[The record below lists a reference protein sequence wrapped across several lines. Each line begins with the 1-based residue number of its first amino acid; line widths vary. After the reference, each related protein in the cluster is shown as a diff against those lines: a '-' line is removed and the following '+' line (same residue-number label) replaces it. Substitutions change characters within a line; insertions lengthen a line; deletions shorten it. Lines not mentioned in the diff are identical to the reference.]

1 MKTADLILVTTTT
14 AAALMAGLFYAYSC
28 SVVIGLGK
36 LNDVEYLKAMQSI
49 NKEIQNP
56 VFFAAFLGILPLL
69 PLTTYMHSQQANF
82 GLLVSAM
89 IVYLVGVFGVT
100 VAGNIPLNNGLE
112 NFNIL
117 SADSEAIQAQRALF
131 ENKWN
136 ILNNI
141 RTACSL
147 ITVIIL
153 IIACLTKY
161 RYNNNSGNAG
171 IRSTHKNHVSA
182 SASVLN
188 T

>member
-1 MKTADLILVTTTT
+1 MKTADIILILTAT

-49 NKEIQNP
+49 NKEILNP
-56 VFFAAFLGILPLL
+56 VFLAAFLGILPLL
-69 PLTTYMHSQQANF
+69 PINTYLHAHQANF
-82 GLLVSAM
+82 WLLVFAM

-117 SADSEAIQAQRALF
+117 AADSEAIRAQRTLF

-136 ILNNI
+136 TLNHV
-141 RTACSL
+141 RTICSI
-147 ITVIIL
+147 ITVVLL
-153 IIACLTKY
+153 IIACLIKY
-161 RYNNNSGNAG
+161 RSPNHSNNTGIHATNKNNVDDLVSLLNS
-171 IRSTHKNHVSA
+171 
-182 SASVLN
+182 
-188 T
+188 

>member
-1 MKTADLILVTTTT
+1 MKATDIVLITTTT

-36 LNDVEYLKAMQSI
+36 LNNLEYLKAMQSI
-49 NKEIQNP
+49 NKEILNP

-69 PLTTYMHSQQANF
+69 SLNTYLHSNQPNF
-82 GLLVSAM
+82 LLLVGAM
-89 IVYLVGVFGVT
+89 VIYLIGVFGVT

-136 ILNNI
+136 KLNHV
-141 RTACSL
+141 RTICSI
-147 ITVIIL
+147 ITVVLL
-153 IIACLTKY
+153 IIACLYKY
-161 RYNNNSGNAG
+161 RSTTNSAIHSVNKSNVHALA
-171 IRSTHKNHVSA
+171 ST
-182 SASVLN
+182 LN